1 MNITP
6 EFRTSIEWKKFKR
19 AIGHPAAMEF
29 YVNLACEL
37 EGITRKAKCD
47 TGHLGTDDKEDLL
60 IMACADEYEGIEAT
74 HLEEAL
80 INSGIMTKDE
90 KGYRLLTWE
99 IENANLITNRKNGRK
114 GGRKKNSSEP
124 NPTQITQSNKTEYK
138 GTEPNRTDGLTQQEP
153 TVNPRFFRAN
163 ESETNNPME
172 LNNSRE
178 VKYSSEV
185 LAPEEPY

>member
-6 EFRTSIEWKKFKR
+6 EFRTSKEWKKFKR
-19 AIGHPAAMEF
+19 ALGHPAAMEF

-60 IMACADEYEGIEAT
+60 LMACADEHEGIEAT
-74 HLEEAL
+74 LLEEAL

-99 IENANLITNRKNGRK
+99 IENANLISNRQNGRK
-114 GGRKKNSSEP
+114 GGRKKNPTES
-124 NPTQITQSNKTEYK
+124 NPTQITQNNKTEYK
-138 GTEPNRTDGLTQQEP
+138 GTEPNRTGGLTQQEP
-153 TVNPRFFRAN
+153 TDNPGFFRA
-163 ESETNNPME
+163 SGSGTNDPME
-172 LNNSRE
+172 LNYTEDNILD
-178 VKYSSEV
+178 KI
-185 LAPEEPY
+185 EPY